1 MDKYS
6 HIILP
11 EQIKA
16 SIKYSPRGSGG
27 GSPAIPNR
35 DRRTH
40 AENLQHLLELA
51 HSENE
56 RIKQEMEAVSLPAR
70 TGTYLEFSGAPAHE
84 LVTKSLEDQ
93 QSGIRL
99 LNVRTV
105 SDENIGE
112 QTFATVF
119 IPHGKEN
126 KFATK
131 LNKYANENTSKG
143 KPKNDKLFRSIESIN
158 IALLRALWTDNVRD
172 FPTNNMDWY
181 EVWIRTNDSE
191 DIANQHNA
199 FIEVLNTL
207 QIEYKAN
214 SILVFPERSVIL
226 IKANIEILTK
236 LLQGSDQLAEV
247 RSARTLTDFLFREY
261 RNEQNEWVQ
270 DLRDRTIVDADCNSV
285 VCVLDTGV
293 NNGHPLLADAV
304 KDEHCATVVGEGSAD
319 RNGHGTCMCGVVVYG
334 DMAKAIA
341 HNNIVPIHNH
351 IESIKILPNN
361 TVNPKESWGYLTEQA
376 VAISDVTFPNKPI
389 SYCMAITA
397 EDCENGKP
405 SSWSGSIDSITYND
419 GQYGKLFL
427 VSAGNIRDINGAD
440 KDIIQQYPNGNCL
453 RPIQNPAQS
462 WNCMTIGAY
471 TDIVAAN
478 CPELQGYQRVAPS
491 GGISP
496 FSRTSK
502 LWEKSSLIKPEVV
515 FEGGNLYKTNDHQIP
530 FSESE
535 ALQLITTSK
544 NYAVS
549 GYFDSIN
556 ATSAATALA
565 LHFAGKLQVQYPDLW
580 AESIRGLIV
589 HSAKWTQC
597 MEQQFPVNNRRDM
610 ENRLRHC
617 GYGVPSEDRALFS
630 YGNGLTYIAQEV
642 IQPFIKDRKDN
653 DAKINEMHFFN
664 FPWPHEILE
673 ELAEVDVSMRIT
685 LSYFIEPAPGEIGW
699 KDKYRYASCGLRF
712 DVNNENEDERSFKLR
727 INKAIEAE
735 ENEERGRNDSTR
747 WLIGADNR
755 NKGSIHSD
763 ELRLSAAQLS
773 TCNLIA
779 VYPIGGWWKTRKNLK
794 KYNNKLRYSLIV
806 SLDTPVENIDMYNVV
821 KTKIET
827 IIQTPIEVEIPVNN

>member
-11 EQIKA
+11 EQIKV
-16 SIKYSPRGSGG
+16 SIKYSPRGNGG
-27 GSPAIPNR
+27 SSPAIPVR

-40 AENLQHLLELA
+40 AENLQHQLETA

-56 RIKQEMEAVSLPAR
+56 HIKMEMEAVSLPAR

-99 LNVRTV
+99 LNVRTIC
-105 SDENIGE
+105 DENTGE

-126 KFATK
+126 KFVAK
-131 LNKYANENTSKG
+131 LSKYAHENTSKG

-158 IALLRALWTDNVRD
+158 IALLKALWTDNISD
-172 FPTNNMDWY
+172 FPTNNIDWY
-181 EVWIRTNDSE
+181 EVWIRTSDSE
-191 DIANQHNA
+191 ELSNQHDA
-199 FIEVLNTL
+199 FIGILNTL
-207 QIEYKAN
+207 QIEYKEN
-214 SILVFPERSVIL
+214 SILIFPERSVIL
-226 IKANIEILTK
+226 IKANLAILTK
-236 LLQGSDQLAEV
+236 LLQSSDQLAEIRCA
-247 RSARTLTDFLFREY
+247 RSLTDFLFREY
-261 RNEQNEWVQ
+261 RSEQNEWVQ
-270 DLRDRTIVDADCNSV
+270 DLRNRTIVDPNCDSV
-285 VCVLDTGV
+285 LCVLDTGV
-293 NNGHPLLADAV
+293 NNGHPLLADV
-304 KDEHCATVVGEGSAD
+304 IKDEHCATVVGEGNAD

-334 DMAKAIA
+334 DMAKALA
-341 HNNIVPIHNH
+341 HNNIVPIHNY
-351 IESIKILPNN
+351 IESIKIFPYN
-361 TVNPKESWGYLTEQA
+361 TQNPKEAWGYLTEQA

-389 SYCMAITA
+389 CYCMAITA
-397 EDCENGKP
+397 EDCENGRP
-405 SSWSGSIDSITYND
+405 SSWSGSIDKITYNN
-419 GQYGKLFL
+419 GHNGKLFL
-427 VSAGNIRDINGAD
+427 VSAGNIRDINGID
-440 KDIIQQYPNGNCL
+440 KEIIRQYPNGNCL

-478 CPELQGYQRVAPS
+478 NQELQGYQRVAPS

-496 FSRTSK
+496 FTRTSK

-515 FEGGNLYKTNDHQIP
+515 FEGGNLYKTNDNQIP

-544 NYAVS
+544 NYAVN

-565 LHFAGKLQVQYPDLW
+565 LNFAGKLQAKYPGLW
-580 AESIRGLIV
+580 AESIRGIIV

-597 MEQQFPVNNRRDM
+597 MEQQFPANNRKEM

-630 YGNGLTYIAQEV
+630 YGNGLTFIAQEV
-642 IQPFIKDRKDN
+642 IQPFIKERRDS

-673 ELAEVDVSMRIT
+673 DLAEVDVSMKIT

-712 DVNNENEDERSFKLR
+712 DVNREDEDERAFKLR

-735 ENEERGRNDSTR
+735 ENEERGKNDSAR

-806 SLDTPVENIDMYNVV
+806 SLDTPIEDIDMYNVV
-821 KTKIET
+821 KTKIEA
-827 IIQTPIEVEIPVNN
+827 IIHTPIEVEIPIND